1 MRTAEHPFVFRGC
14 VELRQ
19 ALDLHAT
26 DEREL
31 LDGVREAPAGSILF
45 HTYGYFLRH
54 RPFTTAYG
62 NDFARWAAVE
72 LRDQVLAERLAV
84 VDPFAFP
91 ALDELREELV
101 TIIQDHVRSAE
112 AVVRLPFAGGFH
124 FQQSH
129 IVEVPLGLR
138 AGTLREFRD
147 GLAVVDASAIYLH
160 MVAARARRGRDAGD
174 FVEWL
179 RASLG
184 MEALAEKIER
194 LDAYL
199 TTLERV
205 RGRLLNL
212 VEAALEE
219 GDA

>member
-1 MRTAEHPFVFRGC
+1 MPAAEHPFVFRGC
-14 VELRQ
+14 VELSE

-26 DEREL
+26 DAHEL
-31 LDGVREAPAGSILF
+31 LDGVRAAPEGSILF
-45 HTYGYFLRH
+45 HTYGYVLRH
-54 RPFTTAYG
+54 RPSTTAYG

-84 VDPFAFP
+84 VDAFAFP
-91 ALDELREELV
+91 TLEGLREELV
-101 TIIQDHVRSAE
+101 TILEDHVRGAD
-112 AVVRLPFAGGFH
+112 AVVRLSFAAGFH

-129 IVEVPLGLR
+129 IVEVSLGQQ

-174 FVEWL
+174 FAEWL
-179 RASLG
+179 RSSLE

-205 RGRLLNL
+205 RGHLLSL
-212 VEAALEE
+212 VDAALEE
-219 GDA
+219 GNA